1 MKTNKRV
8 ADIITKWYKALPFSK
23 EYDDAFYQA
32 LDEVYVDEAWTIDSY
47 DKKCENGLQNL
58 LAYLYFVDEMKL
70 HYEKIGADESIFL
83 DSANDIVRWCD
94 AWSET
99 KGELNDFLST
109 LPSELITPTPELYA
123 EIIKEM
129 LCAEA
134 SDDEFL
140 FHSGFFRLLSMLKK
154 DSERYK
160 LLYENAD
167 TTRRDAVSLGLDF
180 IERNFTKKCTLS
192 DISKHVHL
200 SQIYFHTVFKSAIGK
215 TPYEYVNSLRIEEAK
230 RRLLTSYS
238 EKTGFSDIAFDCG
251 FSSQS
256 YFNHAFKKSTGMTPG
271 EYRKKNLEKYL
282 SYGGLAPKKES

>member
-1 MKTNKRV
+1 MNFEINR
-8 ADIITKWYKALPFSK
+8 
-23 EYDDAFYQA
+23 EH
-32 LDEVYVDEAWTIDSY
+32 
-47 DKKCENGLQNL
+47 
-58 LAYLYFVDEMKL
+58 YFV
-70 HYEKIGADESIFL
+70 GVF
-83 DSANDIVRWCD
+83 DSANTVPEKKVTDGRTVDCYEIEIYTENGGTSYVNGVPYKIRVGLVLVSKPNDYRYSELPLRTNYIKVR
-94 AWSET
+94 AV
-99 KGELNDFLST
+99 KGELQAFLCE
-109 LPSELITPTPELYA
+109 LPTELITTAPELYA

-134 SDDEFL
+134 SDDEFI

-282 SYGGLAPKKES
+282 SYGGLAPKKGS